1 MDKVAQ
7 FTSTLF
13 ASRTQAHI
21 FHLQTTSYAQHIA
34 LGAYYDGI
42 IPLVDGLVELIQG
55 RYGIVR
61 GYISPAAFK
70 EDDST
75 VSYFEAL
82 LKYVDLKRDELPQ
95 DSNIQNAL
103 DEIVDLISSTLYKL
117 KYLH

>member
-1 MDKVAQ
+1 MDKVSQ
-7 FTSTLF
+7 YISTLF

-42 IPLVDGLVELIQG
+42 IEATDVLVELIQG

-61 GYISPAAFK
+61 GYNSPAIFK
-70 EDDST
+70 EDDGT

-82 LKYVDLKRDELPQ
+82 LKYVDLNRNNIPQ
-95 DSNIQNAL
+95 DSNIQNQ
-103 DEIVDLISSTLYKL
+103 VDNIIDLVNSTLYKL
-117 KYLH
+117 KFLH

>member
-1 MDKVAQ
+1 MDKVSQ
-7 FTSTLF
+7 YISTLF

-42 IPLVDGLVELIQG
+42 VDATDALVELIQG

-61 GYISPAAFK
+61 GYTSPATFK
-70 EDDST
+70 EDDSA

-82 LKYVDLKRDELPQ
+82 LKYVDLNRANLPQ
-95 DSNIQNAL
+95 DGNIQNQI
-103 DEIVDLISSTLYKL
+103 EVIIDLVNSTLYKL

>member
-34 LGAYYDGI
+34 LGAYYDEI
-42 IPLVDGLVELIQG
+42 IPLVDSLTELIQG

-61 GYISPAAFK
+61 GYISPATFK

-82 LKYVDLKRDELPQ
+82 LKYVDLKRAELPQ
-95 DSNIQNAL
+95 DSNIQNQVENIIDL
-103 DEIVDLISSTLYKL
+103 VDSTLYKL